1 MAVSM
6 DTEPHDF
13 ETRLRAAID
22 SKTKPV
28 GSLGRI
34 ETLAAQIARVQG
46 TLKPQAETCAHTIFA
61 GDHGMADAGVS
72 AFPKAVTRQMV
83 LNFLTDGAASNVFA
97 KSVGASEIGRAHV

>member
-1 MAVSM
+1 M
-6 DTEPHDF
+6 DTERHDF
-13 ETRLRAAID
+13 EAQLQAALD

-46 TLKPQAETCAHTIFA
+46 TLNPHAETCAHTIFA

-72 AFPKAVTRQMV
+72 AFPKAVTRLMV
-83 LNFLTDGAASNVFA
+83 LNFLAGGCRRGGRSDGTC
-97 KSVGASEIGRAHV
+97 GAP